1 MYVTYMVY
9 MSPIWYVCHLY
20 GMYAAYV
27 QPLLYS
33 PQNTMLVQ
41 TLRPGYRVVISGD
54 SKFIAL
60 CEAFENVSV
69 LRSDT
74 CELIYRIQLCAEDET
89 QVGRK
94 VKDMHVTVDGSMLV
108 ATAHREI
115 FNIDSIV
122 RVLSLSRQGA
132 PITTVLDLHGH
143 MKRILLVKF
152 SPDGQ
157 KIASVGEDAVM
168 IWDAVSGL
176 LLHVFSG
183 HEKPFRHVS
192 WSPDGKVLACCGG
205 DQTVRMVDVQT
216 GQQVW

>member
-1 MYVTYMVY
+1 
-9 MSPIWYVCHLY
+9 
-20 GMYAAYV
+20 
-27 QPLLYS
+27 
-33 PQNTMLVQ
+33 
-41 TLRPGYRVVISGD
+41 
-54 SKFIAL
+54 
-60 CEAFENVSV
+60 
-69 LRSDT
+69 
-74 CELIYRIQLCAEDET
+74 
-89 QVGRK
+89 

-122 RVLSLSRQGA
+122 RVLSLGRQGA

-143 MKRILLVKF
+143 MKGILLVKF